1 MEASCHIL
9 LQFKQNY
16 FALLERKYYLSG
28 FLIFISISSKN
39 AGATMVI
46 HFDYF
51 ELEDIMDGNFSCST
65 IITRAGPRV
74 CPSVCLSVCSSGC
87 LSVGQ
92 FVLVSL
98 CYFIS
103 LSAHLI
109 VHFQFYRIQNVSEAA
124 LFCG

>member
-39 AGATMVI
+39 AGATMVT

-51 ELEDIMDGNFSCST
+51 ELEGIMGGNFSCGT
-65 IITRAGPRV
+65 IITRVGPGVR
-74 CPSVCLSVCSSGC
+74 PSVCLSAHLGVCLLVSLSGC
-87 LSVGQ
+87 LAV
-92 FVLVSL
+92 
-98 CYFIS
+98 S
-103 LSAHLI
+103 LSAHLG
-109 VHFQFYRIQNVSEAA
+109 VHFPFHGI
-124 LFCG
+124 